1 MKSYSTEF
9 KTKIVLEV
17 LAGDKTLNEI
27 ASAYNII
34 PKNIMNWKK
43 IFLENA
49 QMAMEPSK
57 AIKEYKDENLKLQDE
72 LDEYA
77 KALGKITIERDWAVG
92 KLKSL
97 DLSNKKALVESKLKT
112 ISISRQCE
120 LISLNR
126 TNLYYTP
133 IANPVKDAIKDEI
146 VNIFE
151 EIPCYGYLKVHQEL
165 QERGHSVCVNTV
177 RTYRQELGLRA
188 VLAVR
193 APNTSWANIQH
204 PKYSYKLK
212 GVDITRANQV
222 WSTDITYSTFAHRF
236 Q

>member
-1 MKSYSTEF
+1 MSRKMKSYSTEF

-126 TNLYYTP
+126 WKN
-133 IANPVKDAIKDEI
+133 EI
-146 VNIFE
+146 GRAS
-151 EIPCYGYLKVHQEL
+151 CR
-165 QERGHSVCVNTV
+165 ERV
-177 RTYRQELGLRA
+177 
-188 VLAVR
+188 
-193 APNTSWANIQH
+193 
-204 PKYSYKLK
+204 
-212 GVDITRANQV
+212 
-222 WSTDITYSTFAHRF
+222 
-236 Q
+236 